1 MSTCKASC
9 AARLGRNPNEQF
21 SMSASKTGSSTI
33 FTAAC
38 TTRSRTVGI
47 DSGRCSRLPGFG
59 MNTRRAGTG
68 RHAPSRKFIEQPI
81 NAVLLDVRDGLSVD
95 ACCAAI
101 AAHLDPRPLQYVS
114 AIDLVRE
121 RVEPSPGLSLGRPV
135 ERMLQGTDRIAR
147 RSQRGGASHN
157 GTHRAL
163 LDERYASTKQ
173 RPFPHRR
180 LCCPLGSR
188 PPRSQGD
195 QQYYGRLRRP
205 PGSPPTSRRE
215 PVIGRDA
222 PATRSQVTGPGRAS
236 PVPAATI

>member
-135 ERMLQGTDRIAR
+135 ERVLQGTDQIR
-147 RSQRGGASHN
+147 RSLRGGASHN

-188 PPRSQGD
+188 PPRSPGD